1 MNPERESLLS
11 YQYGIK
17 DIMDREVWLTTKTFT
32 NPYYIKVINP
42 YMFIMKVCDEE
53 NSCNEYET

>member
-1 MNPERESLLS
+1 
-11 YQYGIK
+11 
-17 DIMDREVWLTTKTFT
+17 MDREVWLTTKTFT

-42 YMFIMKVCDEE
+42 YMFIMTVCDEE